1 MIMAD
6 QNWLIASQPGNEATK
21 RKVLRQHVRTLSNWN
36 ILAQFVGLIVTLYI
50 PWSSVVTSFIFS
62 HHLGYRIEKV
72 HIDRA
77 AIS

>member
-6 QNWLIASQPGNEATK
+6 QKWLIATSLQTEGT
-21 RKVLRQHVRTLSNWN
+21 QTLSNWN
-36 ILAQFVGLIVTLYI
+36 ILAQFAGLIVTLYI